1 MKPARWQGARD
12 REGGRKRE
20 RAGTEAHR
28 LGREPALVHMSNR
41 PCRWVAVYLWT
52 STSMV
57 RPLVDRPPSPW
68 VERNPQQKTGVAR
81 ARLTLP
87 THMTA
92 KARGAKTLSKR
103 GQLHLGSTG
112 RGLQNGGLVTQN
124 AEDGENNGGLR
135 GESPTPASSATAAV
149 QREPV
154 SGGTAAIA
162 APMASAGR
170 QGAA

>member
-1 MKPARWQGARD
+1 MAPRASPRRRGGARARLSPEHSSRCCSCCRRCARVAD
-12 REGGRKRE
+12 APELHRRSRRARGSGTDEASAGKAPETEREGERE

-41 PCRWVAVYLWT
+41 PCQWVAVYLWT

-92 KARGAKTLSKR
+92 KARGGNCIWVR
-103 GQLHLGSTG
+103 
-112 RGLQNGGLVTQN
+112 RDVVC
-124 AEDGENNGGLR
+124 R
-135 GESPTPASSATAAV
+135 TAV
-149 QREPV
+149 
-154 SGGTAAIA
+154 
-162 APMASAGR
+162 
-170 QGAA
+170 

>member
-92 KARGAKTLSKR
+92 KAMQEGKR
-103 GQLHLGSTG
+103 
-112 RGLQNGGLVTQN
+112 
-124 AEDGENNGGLR
+124 GLR
-135 GESPTPASSATAAV
+135 GGNCIGFDGTWSAERRSSHAKRGRW
-149 QREPV
+149 RE
-154 SGGTAAIA
+154 
-162 APMASAGR
+162 
-170 QGAA
+170 